1 MGHIMQNRA
10 VKRSDFYDA
19 ACDVPA
25 ESGRGDGTQ
34 RRDEGG
40 SVNPE
45 HEHKIHSLYFTCMK
59 IHK

>member
-10 VKRSDFYDA
+10 VKRSDFYNA
-19 ACDVPA
+19 ACNVPA
-25 ESGRGDGTQ
+25 ESGRGGGTQ

-40 SVNPE
+40 SFNPE
-45 HEHKIHSLYFTCMK
+45 HEHKIHSLYFTCME